1 MSQPNLTESAERAA
15 PSGDTLEHYLVTN
28 KLVSPVAMAAAIEEQ
43 KVTHERL
50 GLILNRSGF
59 IQRKTLFQAILATN
73 PERMQGEQIF
83 SNRIPHKVLTD
94 LRVMLVAETD
104 TDLFIATTSPEFLV
118 TKALQPYFPKSTLNF
133 MAVNHE
139 ALEAYLTDLNTL
151 MSDDNN
157 LVDRLL
163 REAVRE
169 NVSDI
174 HIIPRYS
181 SFSVFFRN
189 LGVRRHVHEGTLDE
203 YNTLSA
209 RIKDLSRMDLAER
222 RIPQDGGFS
231 ADYDGKMLDLR
242 VATLPL
248 GTAEYIVIRLLDPDR
263 VQPTL
268 DKLGVSGVVEWRK
281 GVSRPD
287 GLCLICGPTGSG
299 KTTTL
304 NASVKEMDRFG
315 RAIFS
320 IEDPVEYRIPYVGQ
334 VSANPTLHLD
344 FARAVRAFMR
354 SDPDVI
360 ILGEVRDAETARNA
374 VKAAETGHLVL
385 ATLHTGSI
393 FGAVQRLRDLEVPA
407 HELRY
412 LLRTILVQRLMR
424 VYCDVCGGKGCEK
437 CNHSGFG
444 GRTVVSECA
453 YFSGEEEVTALLE
466 GKKWW
471 TSMLDDGV
479 AQVVAGRTSV
489 EEVIRVFGAEAVT
502 ALKEKGLA

>member
-1 MSQPNLTESAERAA
+1 
-15 PSGDTLEHYLVTN
+15 
-28 KLVSPVAMAAAIEEQ
+28 
-43 KVTHERL
+43 
-50 GLILNRSGF
+50 
-59 IQRKTLFQAILATN
+59 
-73 PERMQGEQIF
+73 MQGEQIF
-83 SNRIPHKVLTD
+83 SNRVPVELLTN
-94 LRVMLVAETD
+94 LRAMIVAETD
-104 TDLFIATTSPEFLV
+104 TDVFIATTSSEYLV
-118 TKALQPYFPKSTLNF
+118 KAALEPLYPNTRINF
-133 MAVNHE
+133 VPVNHE
-139 ALEAYLTDLNTL
+139 ALDSYLTDLNTL
-151 MSDDNN
+151 MSEDNN

-163 REAVRE
+163 RQAARD

-174 HIIPRYS
+174 HIIPRYN
-181 SFSVFFRN
+181 SFSVFYRT
-189 LGVRRHVHEGTLDE
+189 LGVRHHVHEGTLDE
-203 YNTLSA
+203 YNTLSS
-209 RIKDLSRMDLAER
+209 RLKDLSRMDLAER

-231 ADYDGKMLDLR
+231 TDYDGKMLDLR
-242 VATLPL
+242 VATIP
-248 GTAEYIVIRLLDPDR
+248 TANSEYIVIRLLDPDR
-263 VQPTL
+263 VQPSL
-268 DKLGVSGVVEWRK
+268 DKLGVTGVVNWRK

-424 VYCDVCGGKGCEK
+424 VYCVTCGGKGCVK

-453 YFSGEEEVTALLE
+453 YFSGEKEVSALLSGE
-466 GKKWW
+466 QWW
-471 TSMLDDGV
+471 ETMLEDGIN
-479 AQVVAGRTSV
+479 QVVRGRTSAD
-489 EEVIRVFGAEAVT
+489 EVIRVFGAEAET
-502 ALKEKGLA
+502 LLQAKGLM